1 MESFKNNGQPILFS
15 VGVNHTTASVEVR
28 EKLHIAEIEIPLL
41 LEKAKELLSE
51 CLVLSTCNRTELY
64 GVPANE
70 TVDIDTVKELLIDF
84 KKADG
89 IVKKENFY
97 TLHAAEAA
105 EHLFHVAS
113 SIDSMVVGDSQIMH
127 QFKDAYS
134 LAQECSSIGKILN
147 KVCQTA
153 LHAGKR
159 TKTETGLFEG
169 AVSISYASVEL
180 ASKIFGDLK
189 DKNILLLGAGETAEL
204 AAESLIKKHATKIS
218 FTNRTRERAE
228 ELKGRLSNTA
238 KIEGSVIDYEDF
250 KNHLYKFDIIISST
264 SADNFILYYDDFKPV
279 AKHRTGSPVL
289 LIDIAVPRDIDPR
302 IGKLGNVFLKDID
315 DLNAIVDANFEKRK
329 AQIPIVK
336 HIINQEVSHFLSWY
350 YALQLVPTIKDLED
364 KYEKIRTD
372 EILKNTNG
380 FNEHDKEELE
390 KITKGIVNKIVRSTV
405 PNLNEMII
413 KEELPASDNR
423 FNRLQL
429 IRKIFGL
436 ENRNAGM
443 KENNDNKK

>member
-1 MESFKNNGQPILFS
+1 
-15 VGVNHTTASVEVR
+15 
-28 EKLHIAEIEIPLL
+28 
-41 LEKAKELLSE
+41 
-51 CLVLSTCNRTELY
+51 
-64 GVPANE
+64 
-70 TVDIDTVKELLIDF
+70 
-84 KKADG
+84 
-89 IVKKENFY
+89 
-97 TLHAAEAA
+97 
-105 EHLFHVAS
+105 
-113 SIDSMVVGDSQIMH
+113 
-127 QFKDAYS
+127 
-134 LAQECSSIGKILN
+134 
-147 KVCQTA
+147 

-204 AAESLIKKHATKIS
+204 TAESLIKKHATRIS

-228 ELKGRLSNTA
+228 ELKGRLSNTS
-238 KIEGSVIDYEDF
+238 KIDGIVIDYEDF
-250 KNHLYKFDIIISST
+250 KNQLQQFDIIISST
-264 SADNFILYYDDFKPV
+264 SADNFILSYDDFKPV
-279 AKHRTGSPVL
+279 AKHRTGSPIL

-350 YALQLVPTIKDLED
+350 YALQLVPTIQDLEE

-380 FNEHDKEELE
+380 FDEHEKEVLE

-405 PNLNEMII
+405 PNLNEIII
-413 KEELPASDNR
+413 KEELPANDNR
-423 FNRLQL
+423 FNRLQM
-429 IRKIFGL
+429 IRKMFGL
-436 ENRNAGM
+436 ENRNAGT
-443 KENNDNKK
+443 KENNGSKK

>member
-1 MESFKNNGQPILFS
+1 LESFKNNGQPILFS
-15 VGVNHTTASVEVR
+15 VGVNHTTASVDIR
-28 EKLHIAEIEIPLL
+28 EKLHIAEKEIPVLL
-41 LEKAKELLSE
+41 DKAKEILSE

-64 GVPANE
+64 GVPVNN
-70 TVDIDTVKELLIDF
+70 TIQIDSVKDLLIDF
-84 KKADG
+84 KGANG
-89 IVKKENFY
+89 LVKREHFY

-113 SIDSMVVGDSQIMH
+113 SIDSMIVGDSQIMH
-127 QFKDAYS
+127 QFKEAYTI
-134 LAQECSSIGKILN
+134 AQDHGTIGKILN
-147 KVCQTA
+147 KVSQTA

-204 AAESLIKKHATKIS
+204 TAESLIKKHATRIS

-228 ELKGRLSNTA
+228 ELKGRLSNTS
-238 KIEGSVIDYEDF
+238 KIDGIVIDYEDF
-250 KNHLYKFDIIISST
+250 KNQLQQFDIIISST
-264 SADNFILYYDDFKPV
+264 SADNFILSYDDFKPV
-279 AKHRTGSPVL
+279 AKHRTGSPIL

-350 YALQLVPTIKDLED
+350 YALQLVPTIQDLEE

-380 FNEHDKEELE
+380 FDEHEKEVLE

-405 PNLNEMII
+405 PNLNEIII
-413 KEELPASDNR
+413 KEELPANDNR
-423 FNRLQL
+423 FNRLQM
-429 IRKIFGL
+429 IRKMFGL
-436 ENRNAGM
+436 ENRNAGT
-443 KENNDNKK
+443 KENNGSKK